1 MFTDGNEVGCVYR
14 SRTNVK
20 PVFISPGHLCNME
33 DAVNIVA
40 GCLTSYRV
48 PEPLRI
54 AHIYANRFKQFS
66 ADQSRAQKE

>member
-20 PVFISPGHLCNME
+20 PIFISPGHLCNME